1 MMNKRYLAPV
11 IAGVVVFGAVT
22 AFAAGFTVTSN
33 TVVSGNASVTGCNA
47 VAKVSY
53 TTVWGE
59 THRRAARRRTSSTPR
74 RSPRRRPARAWPYH
88 VTLQDVDEYLSR
100 GGFGHP
106 GRDDRSRG
114 SRLLAAEDSGVRR
127 RWNRDHRHRVSSAA
141 TPPNGQDPTTPVVG
155 FWLIRAFAL
164 IKTLTSCAAS
174 PNNRLFA
181 ATEDNHDR

>member
-1 MMNKRYLAPV
+1 MNKRYLAPV

-59 THRRAARRRTSSTPR
+59 TIAE
-74 RSPRRRPARAWPYH
+74 RPEGYVVNTAPVTTAEACKGMSYH

-106 GRDDRSRG
+106 GCDDWSRG
-114 SRLLAAEDSGVRR
+114 SRLLIAEDSGVRR

-141 TPPNGQDPTTPVVG
+141 TPPKGQDPTTPVVG

-174 PNNRLFA
+174 PNNRLSP
-181 ATEDNHDR
+181 HRR